1 MDADIQVHT
10 ISYTVRSKEYPSI
23 VADISGTFT
32 FEIIC
37 PDNVMTSSLDTAT
50 IATSSYDLASGLT
63 SSLTLPVVS
72 VNPSACFSVSTYEVT
87 DNVTGFTVPYAT
99 VTATH
104 VDINSQDWALTGV

>member
-10 ISYTVRSKEYPSI
+10 VSYTVRSKEYPSI
-23 VADISGTFT
+23 VTDVSGTFT

-37 PDNVMTSSLDTAT
+37 PDNVMTSSLVTSIQAT
-50 IATSSYDLASGLT
+50 MSYDLASGLT
-63 SSLTLPVVS
+63 SSLTLPVVTLT
-72 VNPSACFSVSTYEVT
+72 PSACFTVSTYEVT